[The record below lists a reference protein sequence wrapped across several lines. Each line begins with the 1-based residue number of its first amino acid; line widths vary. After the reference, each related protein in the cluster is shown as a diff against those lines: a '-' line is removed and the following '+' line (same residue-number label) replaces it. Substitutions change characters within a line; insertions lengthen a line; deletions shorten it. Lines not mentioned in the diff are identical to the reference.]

1 MMLKRRIL
9 EFFKPK
15 KSLKI
20 IKQARLK
27 GYDYLKQN
35 KSENQLPEIED
46 APKEAAARPPE
57 RHSTKK
63 LSLILQ
69 ARRLSGALGN
79 QNLGG
84 NNPPNGAK
92 PIPT

>member
-1 MMLKRRIL
+1 MLKRRIL

-35 KSENQLPEIED
+35 KSEN
-46 APKEAAARPPE
+46 
-57 RHSTKK
+57 
-63 LSLILQ
+63 
-69 ARRLSGALGN
+69 
-79 QNLGG
+79 
-84 NNPPNGAK
+84 
-92 PIPT
+92 

>member
-35 KSENQLPEIED
+35 KSENQIPEIDD
-46 APKEAAARPPE
+46 APKEQAARPPE

-63 LSLILQ
+63 LSLIIQ
-69 ARRLSGALGN
+69 ARRISGALGN
-79 QNLGG
+79 QNLVGG
-84 NNPPNGAK
+84 NNPPGPKAV
-92 PIPT
+92 PT